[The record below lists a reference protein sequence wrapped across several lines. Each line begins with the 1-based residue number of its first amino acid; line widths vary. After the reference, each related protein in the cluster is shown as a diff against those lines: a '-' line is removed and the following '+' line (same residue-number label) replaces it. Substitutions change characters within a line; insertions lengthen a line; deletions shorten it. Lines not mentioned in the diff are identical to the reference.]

1 MDSLKMLVLAGVAVW
16 LLLHAGRIARAIDN
30 AMLIERRPNR
40 REGW

>member
-1 MDSLKMLVLAGVAVW
+1 MDFLKMLGWAGVAGR

>member
-1 MDSLKMLVLAGVAVW
+1 MDFLRMLVLAGVAVW
-16 LLLHAGRIARAIDN
+16 LLLHAGRIAHAIDN